1 MKENNESYVWKNNKS
16 ECKSNDLEDNELK
29 CSNFCDSMSE
39 ISQLLKDKGF
49 KEGYDKGKEDMIEE
63 IVLSRDYKH
72 LPTNF
77 NARVVS
83 YRCEMSQGIMVG
95 IGTDIDKDGEMFF
108 KYLISDEELMRDN
121 IETIM
126 DELFAKSLIDHILN
140 NTVTKNSIELLIK
153 DIYDTQH
160 MITRGT

>member
-1 MKENNESYVWKNNKS
+1 MEDNNLK
-16 ECKSNDLEDNELK
+16 DNELK
-29 CSNFCDSMSE
+29 CSDFCDSMSE

-49 KEGYDKGKEDMIEE
+49 KEGYAKGKEDMIEDV
-63 IVLSRDYKH
+63 VLSRDYKH
-72 LPTNF
+72 VPTNF

-108 KYLISDEELMRDN
+108 KCLISDEELMQDN

-126 DELFAKSLIDHILN
+126 DQLFAKSLIEHILN
-140 NTVTKNSIELLIK
+140 NTVTKNSIELLTK
-153 DIYDTQH
+153 DIYNTQR
-160 MITRGT
+160 MFKRGQ